1 MKPASRR
8 MTADLPAHAPF
19 ASRPQLDAGSKL
31 IGDAEMSPQANSA
44 DGTRS
49 WLAATWYR
57 IKSET
62 RMLLQSL
69 VTVECATTSEWSA
82 RERRDFGL
90 CLALS
95 AIFYLACAVFC
106 TGFHHPD
113 EYFQVIEFASVK
125 LGWSETSGLPW
136 EFAAR
141 ARSWMQPALYVGV
154 AKLAI
159 AFDVQRPLTLQ
170 LVFRLVTGLISW
182 CALWLLIGVGR
193 RWFAAEVDR
202 RALYWVAALFCL
214 LPYLGVRTSSET
226 MSAAALWFGIVLLEW
241 RTQRTKP
248 ATRFGLAVL
257 AGVAFG
263 SASNSASPPR

>member
-1 MKPASRR
+1 
-8 MTADLPAHAPF
+8 
-19 ASRPQLDAGSKL
+19 
-31 IGDAEMSPQANSA
+31 
-44 DGTRS
+44 
-49 WLAATWYR
+49 LAAAVTHKRPWIAATAFR
-57 IKSET
+57 IKSEA
-62 RMLLQSL
+62 RKLIECLF
-69 VTVECATTSEWSA
+69 TVERFKTPPWSA
-82 RERRDFGL
+82 RERRDFVL
-90 CLALS
+90 SLELS
-95 AIFYLACAVFC
+95 AILHFAYALFSA
-106 TGFHHPD
+106 GYHHPD
-113 EYFQVIEFASVK
+113 EYFQIIEFASTK
-125 LGWSETSGLPW
+125 LGRSQTSGLPL
-136 EFAAR
+136 EYAAR

-159 AFDVQRPLTLQ
+159 AFDVQRPLTLL

-193 RWFAAEVDR
+193 RWFAAESDR

-226 MSAAALWFGIVLLEW
+226 MSAAALCFGIVLLEW